1 MVKYIN
7 PSRLA
12 ERERHNLM
20 IYLCRALSSLKNSEE
35 AARFLTDL
43 ISPQE
48 AEMLAKRLK
57 IAALLTDG
65 KKYGEIQRELK
76 VSHATIARVNVWLN
90 LSGEGFRTVIK
101 RTEPVED
108 KREDPQKLYGIFSW
122 KNVSRRY
129 HWPNAV
135 LEEIL
140 EQSDQ
145 KHRQKILAVLD
156 GMETKSRLLK
166 DINKDLYEIYS
177 KKNRPVKGDLK
188 KASKQKT
195 T

>member
-1 MVKYIN
+1 MAKYTN
-7 PSRLA
+7 PPRLSEK
-12 ERERHNLM
+12 ERQNLM

-65 KKYGEIQRELK
+65 KKYAEIQRELK
-76 VSHATIARVNVWLN
+76 VSQATIARVNVWLN

-108 KREDPQKLYGIFSW
+108 KREDPQELYGTFSW
-122 KNVSRRY
+122 RNIGRRY

-140 EQSDQ
+140 KQSDQ

-177 KKNRPVKGDLK
+177 KKKRPVKKDTEK
-188 KASKQKT
+188 KS
-195 T
+195 